1 MIEMITCPKCG
12 REIEEQSYFCKFCGT
27 TIGLGTRSANNESE
41 LRLTID
47 KRLNAIK
54 TRDEETINSL
64 LEKGQ
69 YTKFDDWPPFN
80 LQDSTEALEN
90 ERGAYKVIQKYDY
103 EIKYYKE
110 EQFSDFGLAAFQI
123 HYWGTIRNQDFDVD
137 SRVTI
142 ILKKLEQKWRIVHEH
157 WSRFPEKRQRK
168 GLF

>member
-1 MIEMITCPKCG
+1 MIFMITCPKCG
-12 REIEEQSYFCKFCGT
+12 REIEEQSYFCKFCGA
-27 TIGLGTRSANNESE
+27 TIDPAAGSVNNKSE
-41 LRLTID
+41 LNDVVD

-54 TRDEETINSL
+54 THDEDTINSII
-64 LEKGQ
+64 EKES

-80 LQDSTEALEN
+80 IQDSTEALEN

-110 EQFSDFGLAAFQI
+110 KQFDNFGLATFQI
-123 HYWGTIRNQDFDVD
+123 HYWGTIRNQDFDVN
-137 SRVTI
+137 SRVTMVFKKMEEKWKI
-142 ILKKLEQKWRIVHEH
+142 IHEH

>member
-1 MIEMITCPKCG
+1 MITCPKCG
-12 REIEEQSYFCKFCGT
+12 REIEEQSYFCKFCGA
-27 TIGLGTRSANNESE
+27 TIGPAASSVNNKSE
-41 LRLTID
+41 LNDVVD

-54 TRDEETINSL
+54 THDEDTINSII
-64 LEKGQ
+64 EKES

-80 LQDSTEALEN
+80 IQDSTEALEN

-110 EQFSDFGLAAFQI
+110 KQFDNFGLATFQI
-123 HYWGTIRNQDFDVD
+123 HYWGTIRNQDFDVN

-142 ILKKLEQKWRIVHEH
+142 VFKKREEKWKIIHEH

>member
-1 MIEMITCPKCG
+1 MITCPKCG
-12 REIEEQSYFCKFCGT
+12 KEIEEQSYFCKFCGAAIHAAT
-27 TIGLGTRSANNESE
+27 DQVDYESE
-41 LRLTID
+41 LKNTVDR
-47 KRLNAIK
+47 RLNAIK
-54 TRDEETINSL
+54 THNEETISSII
-64 LEKGQ
+64 EKGS
-69 YTKFDDWPPFN
+69 YTKFDDWPPLN

-110 EQFSDFGLAAFQI
+110 KQFDDLGLATFQI
-123 HYWGTIRNQDFDVD
+123 HYWGTIRKQDFDVN

-142 ILKKLEQKWRIVHEH
+142 VLKKLEEKWKIVHEH